1 MALFQTKNTISS
13 AFCRQGNQRFTV
25 SMTGSVK
32 VGQLDMFLHVLS
44 LIFRFRQA
52 EINKGN

>member
-1 MALFQTKNTISS
+1 
-13 AFCRQGNQRFTV
+13 V

-44 LIFRFRQA
+44 RFRQA
-52 EINKGN
+52 ETNKGN